1 MIRYFPSQKK
11 KKKIVYSVH
20 LDENEKFVDL
30 LIVEK
35 LVQVQLYLEKIVH
48 KQICLDTKKKKN
60 LLANRHNS
68 YSQGLDIDFGSYIL
82 GLTLQI
88 TLRNASKSYMKMVDN
103 SSLGS
108 SDEVKFLYSLAKCQ
122 KERGDQIIHYQNYL
136 TFRLC
141 LQKGC

>member
-11 KKKIVYSVH
+11 KKIVYSLH
-20 LDENEKFVDL
+20 LDENEKFIDL

-35 LVQVQLYLEKIVH
+35 LVQVQLYLEKTVH
-48 KQICLDTKKKKN
+48 KKICLDTKKK
-60 LLANRHNS
+60 LLANRQCS
-68 YSQGLDIDFGSYIL
+68 YSQGLDIDLGSYIL
-82 GLTLQI
+82 SLTLQI
-88 TLRNASKSYMKMVDN
+88 TSRNASKSYMKMVDN
-103 SSLGS
+103 SSLGN
-108 SDEVKFLYSLAKCQ
+108 SDEVKFLYSLAKCK